1 MCGVLGCHTQCKLNS
16 NIKGMLLQLQ
26 SQKLGNV
33 SVKAPE
39 LLAFGYFLSPWTY
52 IIIPSLNTIET
63 VFHTALPVP
72 FPSPY
77 FCIAQCYDDLEP
89 TSLPWATFR
98 VGTAYSPFYKG
109 KVGSIR
115 KKQPNC
121 ATPCFSAYLC
131 YLLLCVHPY

>member
-26 SQKLGNV
+26 SQKLGIV

-63 VFHTALPVP
+63 VFHTALPVLGTCSS
-72 FPSPY
+72 FS
-77 FCIAQCYDDLEP
+77 EP
-89 TSLPWATFR
+89 
-98 VGTAYSPFYKG
+98 
-109 KVGSIR
+109 
-115 KKQPNC
+115 
-121 ATPCFSAYLC
+121 
-131 YLLLCVHPY
+131 